1 MFAVSDLVKGP
12 VDRSATLWAVRT
24 GRIGH
29 QLSYGDSLLS
39 FLWKQPVFAWDDN
52 THSVCSLGEGSE
64 HFKDSLKLAGGGE

>member
-29 QLSYGDSLLS
+29 QLSYGDGLLS

-52 THSVCSLGEGSE
+52 TYSVCSLDEGSE